1 MAVESDY
8 LIVLASVLVVRYG
21 GDVTGGRVRPVS
33 YISCHACDVPWDN
46 FSVSKSVT
54 YPTRLETRT
63 KESSICASHWAVN
76 PKAQ

>member
-1 MAVESDY
+1 VVESDY
-8 LIVLASVLVVRYG
+8 PIVPASVRVVRG
-21 GDVTGGRVRPVS
+21 GVGVAGGRVRPVS
-33 YISCHACDVPWDN
+33 RIGYRTCGVPWDN